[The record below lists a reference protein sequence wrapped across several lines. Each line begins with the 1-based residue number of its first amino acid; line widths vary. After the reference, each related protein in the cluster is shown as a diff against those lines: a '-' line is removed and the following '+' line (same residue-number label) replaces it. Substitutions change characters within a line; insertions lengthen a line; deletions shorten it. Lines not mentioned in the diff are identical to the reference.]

1 MAEDYDDLHQKINKK
16 FIRNVIKPM
25 RHAERHQDMEIPYQI
40 PSASE
45 LFGLPRNSLPAPPP
59 PVSSRQ
65 ERQERPFQPS
75 VYEGYPPE
83 SPPMETPRIRRS
95 TPLVYATAPPTP
107 QPSPQPPTPVM
118 NCITICQH
126 VQTCPVCS
134 QLYRPYTGIYL
145 AVIVILVIVILFLLK
160 KIFQF

>member
-1 MAEDYDDLHQKINKK
+1 MMAEDYDDLHQKINKK

-59 PVSSRQ
+59 VSS
-65 ERQERPFQPS
+65 RQERPFQPS
-75 VYEGYPPE
+75 VYEGYPSE
-83 SPPMETPRIRRS
+83 HPPETPRIRRS